1 MGKLLAAGGV
11 VLVVLAVLLLHLM
24 KGTTEVDAAPPPAPV
39 AVKPVDSIP
48 AQPHVLAPQP
58 VVNAENVDVKPG
70 QVNPYSRAWQGVFDD
85 PHPKKLL
92 KDAAKCYAGGINRV
106 ARDAKLKLT
115 FKDKIVN
122 GVVTVT
128 DVKVI
133 DDTLNNKAL
142 SDCFIGRVKAF
153 SWHSDELPNWEQDD
167 MLLIRPERGM
177 KKYLPESLNYEGDGP
192 EFPGGKA
199 VEPTRIPEPEI
210 EAPQ

>member
-24 KGTTEVDAAPPPAPV
+24 KGTTEVDAAPPVPV
-39 AVKPVDSIP
+39 AAKPVDKIAP
-48 AQPHVLAPQP
+48 PVHVLAPQP
-58 VVNAENVDVKPG
+58 VVNAANVDVKEG
-70 QVNPYSRAWQGVFDD
+70 QINPYSRAWQAAFDD
-85 PHPKKLL
+85 PQPKKLL
-92 KDAAKCYAGGINRV
+92 KDAAKCYAGGLNRV

-122 GVVTVT
+122 GTVTVT

-142 SDCFIGRVKAF
+142 SDCFIARVKAF

-199 VEPTRIPEPEI
+199 VVPVRVPEPEI
-210 EAPQ
+210 QPE

>member
-24 KGTTEVDAAPPPAPV
+24 KGSTEVDAAPPAPVAVAPPAPV
-39 AVKPVDSIP
+39 A
-48 AQPHVLAPQP
+48 APHVLAPQP
-58 VVNAENVDVKPG
+58 VVNTAAVDVKEG
-70 QVNPYSRAWQGVFDD
+70 QVNPYSREWQEVFDD
-85 PHPKKLL
+85 PQPKKLL
-92 KDAAKCYAGGINRV
+92 KEAAKCYAGGINRV

-122 GVVTVT
+122 GEVRVT
-128 DVKVI
+128 DVKVV

-142 SDCFIGRVKAF
+142 ADCFIAKVSAYTWK
-153 SWHSDELPNWEQDD
+153 SDKLPNWEQDD

-177 KKYLPESLNYEGDGP
+177 KKYLPENMNYEGDGP

-199 VEPTRIPEPEI
+199 VEPVRVPES
-210 EAPQ
+210 EAPRGE